1 MIRLATVASVMAS
14 QPSVAPK
21 PAVDPSDDAQT
32 SYWAYRLDV
41 SRDEL
46 FAAIDKVGPSTA
58 QSGGIWVGSGFPLRY
73 RRKGRRPSIRR
84 YPGV

>member
-1 MIRLATVASVMAS
+1 MIHLATVASVLAA

-21 PAVDPSDDAQT
+21 PFVDTTNDAQT
-32 SYWAYRLDV
+32 DYWAYRLDV

-58 QSGGIWVGSGFPLRY
+58 A
-73 RRKGRRPSIRR
+73 IRR
-84 YPGV
+84 HLGK

>member
-1 MIRLATVASVMAS
+1 MIRLATVASVIAS

-21 PAVDPSDDAQT
+21 AVIDTADQSQT
-32 SYWAYRLDV
+32 DYWAYRLSV

-58 QSGGIWVGSGFPLRY
+58 A
-73 RRKGRRPSIRR
+73 IRR
-84 YPGV
+84 HLAK